1 MNKNL
6 WTLCINIHTID
17 ISFFNQTTLN
27 SLFYIIIS
35 IGLLLNASKN
45 SILKIFILSFRN
57 LQTILVWLIIILAHS
72 QSLLQLIIFI
82 LEIFI
87 IIRKRPF
94 NKYITNIIINLN
106 YFLYLE
112 ISFMQINLAN
122 NYYLILK
129 FLVINHYYQ

>member
-27 SLFYIIIS
+27 SLFNIIIS

-129 FLVINHYYQ
+129 FLVINYYYQ